1 MAEETAVAQV
11 TDPKQTP
18 KQGTD
23 PSMKSLLFDALA
35 EDKVFST
42 IISKDKNEFFASME
56 NPEMA
61 DLVHKALLEDDV
73 FKTFIPADSTE
84 WANIFKKKV
93 ETGTLSPEST
103 DISEDSGTPSETG
116 SDAVFTAP
124 FDNANKA
131 AAAAIAAAPQK
142 EEPETVQ
149 GIQERVEKQM
159 HLNFGQDQQDI
170 IDDVQAQM
178 DAGNLSEDEAN
189 IQLQSR
195 VADAETAA
203 NEWYDAEV
211 DAGFKKLE
219 KQQED
224 IAANTP
230 IVVPSLL
237 GSLVGQPFK
246 VKMAKDLSP
255 LERGFMTGLAM
266 ADNIPENLG
275 IVHSTIVANS
285 SNEILDQLK
294 DKDSNEKIGDYTVA
308 QIREAAQGNKD
319 KAIQT
324 GVDNYKKSSAA
335 MQRLQAGSTVP
346 SSISEIGSI
355 GDFYD
360 FATNTIGQAAPQ
372 ALAGVVALGVG
383 VVAPPVGI
391 PAMMAVA
398 AGTVGLE
405 TGIIQ
410 MEMMDEL
417 QKAHGLSPKEILEQA
432 LMNPNAPILGGL
444 AAGSLDIISLGMIG
458 KATGLPQLGKKLI
471 KDGVK
476 KIAKDMTV
484 KQIIAQGG
492 KGLAMGA
499 LTEGITEPV
508 QGIIETT
515 AAAYG
520 AEGVE
525 SPSIVSQ
532 IFSEKFATE
541 ALGGSV
547 VGGLFAGSGK
557 VAGLSFQNQFRME
570 AKRAKA
576 KKVKLLA
583 TSIRAGKVKTAPAA
597 APAKIRAGSV
607 MTITNKKGGET
618 KLKMIDGKWKSKTKK
633 GNWVAANSKQQEGLS
648 AKYNEAAAAKNKPAP
663 IVEPE
668 TPNVKIKKAVRDELK
683 GGDFK
688 KSEMFNFTEM
698 VDLGYSLKDIKKTT
712 PAKAQEIVEN
722 KIFNG
727 DTIAAEKQARI
738 DKNAKIKEDGKEKS
752 TTKEKGAKTEK
763 TSPEKGKPEKTDKK
777 TIGVKNEKGTTTTST
792 GATKKGAGKK
802 AAAGAAAK
810 SVSKVAKVDKAAT
823 TEPKTTVPTTV
834 PVAEPAK
841 KPSLHSGDPNSIQ
854 TALSS
859 SIKKGNRMAELMI
872 SSKEKNP
879 EFFNKDGT
887 VKKKGKSPELQA
899 LQALE
904 LQHNENKAEVAGL
917 RDDFNNATGIK
928 FEEAPAAPA
937 AEALSTQSKIDD
949 ISLQIRQLEP
959 ALKNLIAGRIDR
971 THKKTPEAKAA
982 REKARAMSN
991 RVTELKQ
998 ERKKLRTELGQK
1010 GKLEVELS
1018 NIDPNAKAT
1027 QVGTPKKIGRGK
1039 DQAVETD
1046 YAFEAAGL
1054 KGTIKEITFKT
1065 QPSIFYAFDSEG
1077 RTTGAEESA
1086 SAAVASF
1093 KGKQPRKVS
1102 QVGTPHLEITGAAPN
1117 DSNSKVISNLNTI
1130 PKVIRVEIGNRH
1142 KGDDSRQMKLFIDPK
1157 VSKKGNNLVTVA
1169 VSTRGKVTS
1178 IDKKTG
1184 KPNKKLTV
1192 TKDSALN
1199 GHPDI
1204 VQMLVSPEKA
1214 KVETAARLAAEVEV
1228 DTKNEDPLK
1237 SKNNLKAVAKKIRGA
1252 KIKVPKGVLRMSAG
1266 FDLVYNGALEIA
1278 ALAVE
1283 GGATFHEALRAAIK
1297 HVRESDWYKAV
1308 PKDEKLLREQQVEDE
1323 ITAMFNRAEIPM
1335 DRAKITRA
1343 AQQEE
1348 DRIYKENKDLRKDA
1362 AYWAIFKR
1370 RVKLATSAFRTQ
1382 MFVDAIN
1389 LRTNKLERE
1398 MLPFI
1403 VERTGIPKSLGRP
1416 DLEQAYDNRNKR
1428 KLDFIAKEVREEMK
1442 HVWKTTEKYKKSQ
1455 DAEEVTDYITHI
1467 WDIKKNKLT
1476 DVVSHF
1482 TTKDK
1487 WNSPRYI
1494 ETLME
1499 GIDKF
1504 GLTPKMLDISD
1515 IISVRASAANNMAAN
1530 NEFVENL
1537 KGAKVGGVKV
1547 ILNTEN
1553 APPNWR
1559 KVDGVS
1565 AMQGLRVHPDFHE
1578 YLRPIF
1584 RKKISDSNTLRALEK
1599 ANAFIKG
1606 SQLSLSFF
1614 HHAALFEAAVPTIGF
1629 RAFSAVVK
1637 ESLARGSVALA
1648 NKGRDSIS
1656 EYLKNPSDN
1665 KNAFAS
1671 AYALQNNYIT
1681 MEAARHGLQLGSTI
1695 DGRVQEMEDVFSMI
1709 ANGANE
1715 ITSTVL
1721 GKTAG
1726 NVISAPLKGAE
1737 LIVKA
1742 NNVLLW
1748 DYLHDTLKLMA
1759 YEKLT
1764 SKMPKAINTPALIKK
1779 YKIEQAQFVNDSF
1792 GGQNFDVLG
1801 FSPKQLQTAKIALLS
1816 PDWTISTLRQA
1827 APIIF
1832 APLTSLAKTKGWKL
1846 TERAL
1851 GKVMGKSLDGEKTFR
1866 RLSGAQFK
1874 ETSKYRAKTAG
1885 KFWSKAAAIYGIFYG
1900 AWNAFNRKR
1909 DMEENPHL
1917 YSLKERTDWESLMM
1931 WRNTSGHI
1939 THVFDGRYADG
1950 SERYIREGKQFRE
1963 LFEFFIDDTPE
1974 LSASIGK
1981 PALKK
1986 LGGKAAPAL
1995 QIAAKAF
2002 TGKSLSGFEDYDLK
2016 DKEGWAWTAAF
2027 AKTTAKSLSPFA
2039 FSALYRDDKEFHA
2052 LDLVFPAS
2060 KGMSVSKGIRL
2071 LKYYMVTGNEEM
2083 QVKVQQEAHRNNIN
2097 IKDMYTAAISQ
2108 FQAEATTE
2116 MYKDYDTVGKV
2127 YERLR
2132 SGTVTS
2138 AKEAAKLGA
2147 IAKKMELD
2155 IQEKKLGFTYLYLNM
2170 VKWMKLRVADGEL
2183 SGDKLED
2190 FTEFIAEKIKEADDT
2205 YDDLA
2210 KRHKE
2215 KKHNIEKN
2223 ESQ

>member
-1 MAEETAVAQV
+1 MADETAVAQV
-11 TDPKQTP
+11 TDPKEAP
-18 KQGTD
+18 KQSTD

-93 ETGTLSPEST
+93 ETATPSQDSGEELP
-103 DISEDSGTPSETG
+103 ISGTPSENG
-116 SDAVFTAP
+116 NDDVFTAP

-131 AAAAIAAAPQK
+131 AADAIAAAPPQK
-142 EEPETVQ
+142 EQETVQ

-159 HLNFGQDQQDI
+159 HLNFGQAQQDI

-195 VADAETAA
+195 VAEAETEAD
-203 NEWYDAEV
+203 EWYEAEV
-211 DAGFKKLE
+211 DAGFKELE
-219 KQQED
+219 KQQSEV
-224 IAANTP
+224 AGNQPVA
-230 IVVPSLL
+230 VPSML
-237 GSLVGQPFK
+237 GALVGQPFK
-246 VKMAKDLSP
+246 VKMVKDLSP
-255 LERGFMTGLAM
+255 MERGFMTGLAM

-285 SNEILDQLK
+285 SNDILAQLE
-294 DKDSNEKIGDYTVA
+294 DKDPNEKIGDYTVA

-324 GVDNYKKSSAA
+324 GVDNYKKSSEA

-372 ALAGVVALGVG
+372 ALAGVAAMAVG
-383 VVAPPVGI
+383 AVAPPIGI

-410 MEMMDEL
+410 MEMMEEL
-417 QKAHGLSPKEILEQA
+417 QKEHGLSPKEILEQA

-458 KATGLPQLGKKLI
+458 KATGLPILGKKLI

-476 KIAKDMTV
+476 GIAKDMTV
-484 KQIIAQGG
+484 KQIITQGG
-492 KGLAMGA
+492 KGVAMGA

-508 QGIIETT
+508 QGVIETT

-520 AEGVE
+520 AEGIE
-525 SPSIVSQ
+525 SPSIIDQV
-532 IFSEKFATE
+532 FSEKFATE
-541 ALGGSV
+541 ALGGIT
-547 VGGLFAGSGK
+547 VGGLFGGSGK
-557 VAGLSFQNQFRME
+557 VAGLSIQNQFKQE
-570 AKRAKA
+570 ARIAKA
-576 KKVKLLA
+576 KKGKLLA
-583 TSIRAGKVKTAPAA
+583 RSIRAGKVEITPTKAPT
-597 APAKIRAGSV
+597 KIRAGSV
-607 MTITNKKGGET
+607 MTVTNKKGGKT
-618 KLKMIDGKWKSKTKK
+618 KLKMIDGKWKSKNKNGTM
-633 GNWVAANSKQQEGLS
+633 VAVSSKQQEGLS

-663 IVEPE
+663 
-668 TPNVKIKKAVRDELK
+668 VKAEKVAPTKNEIIKQSVRDSLK
-683 GGDFK
+683 DSDFK
-688 KSEMFNFTEM
+688 KNELFDYTEM
-698 VDLGYSLKDIKKTT
+698 VDLGYSLKDIENTT
-712 PAKAQEIVEN
+712 PAKAKEIVDN

-727 DTIAAEKQARI
+727 DTILAEKQDRI
-738 DKNAKIKEDGKEKS
+738 DINAKLKEDGKAKS
-752 TTKEKGAKTEK
+752 TTKEKGVKTEK
-763 TSPEKGKPEKTDKK
+763 TSPEKGKSKKGNEKTVS
-777 TIGVKNEKGTTTTST
+777 VKNEKGTTTTST
-792 GATKKGAGKK
+792 STTKKGTGAKG

-810 SVSKVAKVDKAAT
+810 SVSKTGKVAGVAAT
-823 TEPKTTVPTTV
+823 KTEKTV
-834 PVAEPAK
+834 PVTEPSK
-841 KPSLHSGDPNSIQ
+841 KPNLHNGDPHSIQ
-854 TALSS
+854 TALST

-879 EFFNKDGT
+879 EYFNKNGT
-887 VKKKGKSPELQA
+887 VKKGKSPELQA
-899 LQALE
+899 LRALE
-904 LQHNENKAEVAGL
+904 QQHNDNIAEVAGL
-917 RDDFNNATGIK
+917 RNDFNNATGVKPEKI
-928 FEEAPAAPA
+928 PDAPA
-937 AEALSTQSKIDD
+937 AEALSTQAKIDD
-949 ISLQIRQLEP
+949 IGKQIRQLEP
-959 ALKNLIAGRIDR
+959 ALRNLIAGRIDR
-971 THKKTPEAKAA
+971 AHKKTPEAKAA
-982 REKARAMSN
+982 REKAKAMSN

-998 ERKKLRTELGQK
+998 ERKKLRAELGQK

-1018 NIDPNAKAT
+1018 NIDPQAKAT
-1027 QVGTPKKIGRGK
+1027 QVGTPKKIGRGQ

-1046 YAFEAAGL
+1046 YEFEAAGL
-1054 KGTIKEITFKT
+1054 KGTIKEISFKT
-1065 QPSIFYAFDSEG
+1065 QPSIYYAFDSEG
-1077 RTTGAEESA
+1077 RTTGAEDTA
-1086 SAAVASF
+1086 SGAVASF
-1093 KGKQPRKVS
+1093 KKTQPRKIS
-1102 QVGTPHLEITGAAPN
+1102 QVGTPHLEITGAVPN

-1142 KGDDSRQMKLFIDPK
+1142 KGDDSRQLKLFIDPK

-1214 KVETAARLAAEVEV
+1214 KAETAARLAAEVEV

-1252 KIKVPKGVLRMSAG
+1252 KIKVPKGALRMSAG

-1283 GGATFHEALRAAIK
+1283 GGATFHEALRAALK

-1308 PKDEKLLREQQVEDE
+1308 PKDEKMLREQQVEDE
-1323 ITAMFNRAEIPM
+1323 IISFFNRAEIPM

-1343 AQQEE
+1343 ARQEE

-1370 RVKLATSAFRTQ
+1370 RVKLSTGAFRTQ

-1389 LRTNKLERE
+1389 LRTNKQERE
-1398 MLPFI
+1398 ILPFI

-1428 KLDFIAKEVREEMK
+1428 KLDFIAAEVREEMK

-1476 DVVSHF
+1476 DVVTHF

-1499 GIDKF
+1499 GIDRF

-1553 APPNWR
+1553 APPNWEA
-1559 KVDGVS
+1559 VSGVS
-1565 AMQGLRVHPDFHE
+1565 SMQGLRVQPDFYE
-1578 YLRPIF
+1578 YLKPIF
-1584 RKKISDSNTLRALEK
+1584 RKKVSDSNTLRALEK

-1614 HHAALFEAAVPTIGF
+1614 HHAALFEAAVPTIGL
-1629 RAFSAVVK
+1629 RAFQAVVK
-1637 ESLARGSVALA
+1637 DSMARGSVALA

-1681 MEAARHGLQLGSTI
+1681 MEAAKHGLQLGSTV

-1709 ANGANE
+1709 ANGTDE
-1715 ITSTVL
+1715 ITSKVL
-1721 GKTAG
+1721 GETAG
-1726 NVISAPLKGAE
+1726 KVVSAPLKGAE

-1764 SKMPKAINTPALIKK
+1764 SNLPEEMNTPALIEK

-1801 FSPKQLQTAKIALLS
+1801 FSPKQLQTAKVALLS

-1846 TERAL
+1846 TEQAL

-1885 KFWSKAAAIYGIFYG
+1885 KFWSKAAVIYGIFYG
-1900 AWNAFNRKR
+1900 AWNAFNRKK

-2039 FSALYRDDKEFHA
+2039 FSALYRDDKEFHG

-2116 MYKDYDTVGKV
+2116 MYKDYDDVGKI

-2132 SGTVTS
+2132 SGTVTN

-2190 FTEFIAEKIKEADDT
+2190 FTDFIGEKIKEADDT

-2215 KKHNIEKN
+2215 KKHNITKDG
-2223 ESQ
+2223 SQ